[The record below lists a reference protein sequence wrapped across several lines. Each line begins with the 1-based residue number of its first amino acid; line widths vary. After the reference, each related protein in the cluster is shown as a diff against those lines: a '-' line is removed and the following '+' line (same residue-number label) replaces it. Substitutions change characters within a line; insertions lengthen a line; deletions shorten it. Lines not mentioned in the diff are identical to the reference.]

1 MPCPHAFAFLPGH
14 LQPLIPGSA
23 ERCRCARERDWVGS
37 SMLPMN
43 TAVAVSIISAVAKVS
58 RPATGPMVPVVPP
71 AQAPAG
77 RAASKMGAGT
87 LCAANG
93 SPGSIVEQDALSP
106 FAAGYRLKA
115 GDHRGGTRF
124 LLSAAPAR
132 PRALLGS
139 YCPNTAATST
149 LVLRAA
155 VPACAAPGRPPA
167 WARCRPSLPPA
178 VVTNSCCWHHCR
190 SRPSCRGPL

>member
-1 MPCPHAFAFLPGH
+1 
-14 LQPLIPGSA
+14 
-23 ERCRCARERDWVGS
+23 
-37 SMLPMN
+37 MLPMN

-115 GDHRGGTRF
+115 GDVRGG
-124 LLSAAPAR
+124 
-132 PRALLGS
+132 
-139 YCPNTAATST
+139 NTFPVVRRT
-149 LVLRAA
+149 
-155 VPACAAPGRPPA
+155 RPPQSSA
-167 WARCRPSLPPA
+167 
-178 VVTNSCCWHHCR
+178 
-190 SRPSCRGPL
+190 G